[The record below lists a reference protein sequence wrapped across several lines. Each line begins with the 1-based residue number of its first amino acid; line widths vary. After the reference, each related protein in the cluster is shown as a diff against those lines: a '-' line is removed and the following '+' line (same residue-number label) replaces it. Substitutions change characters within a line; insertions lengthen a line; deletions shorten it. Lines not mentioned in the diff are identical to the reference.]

1 MKLIAMKALGNPH
14 SSCLFFLTLENNKQ
28 YHSFVGEL
36 QAPEFPQHHHPIYRP
51 SPGALPYVYTCHV
64 CHLPTTNCTHTPTTY
79 MYQNYLVT
87 HINTLQAMVLVQHVS
102 GQFNLYLSDTT
113 GVDYS
118 LTLRDIVV
126 DFSNNYI
133 DVEWV
138 GW

>member
-1 MKLIAMKALGNPH
+1 
-14 SSCLFFLTLENNKQ
+14 
-28 YHSFVGEL
+28 
-36 QAPEFPQHHHPIYRP
+36 
-51 SPGALPYVYTCHV
+51 
-64 CHLPTTNCTHTPTTY
+64 

-118 LTLRDIVV
+118 LTLRDVV
-126 DFSNNYI
+126 VNFSNNNI